1 VRVFCITVAI
11 VVAAAASG
19 CGGSDKEEKE
29 ETGPL
34 TVSERVLR
42 LDEIDGFILTKR
54 AQVRTSADAFF
65 DDVNFFPAPEGKL
78 PELRMEIERAG
89 FVAGA
94 VEELGAENNGEGGG
108 GSIVVQL
115 ESPQFAKTI
124 VQDAYEASVSPCPGV
139 CNIDFSEFEVEGVPG
154 AKGSGRLRSE
164 EAASPGSP
172 SFEGYEV
179 FFSDGAFLYVLYT
192 EGRPGDVTS
201 DDLADAARN
210 LYERVAGRPAA
221 GGSSA

>member
-1 VRVFCITVAI
+1 VRVFCITVTI
-11 VVAAAASG
+11 VVAATASG
-19 CGGSDKEEKE
+19 CGGSAKE

-34 TVSERVLR
+34 TVSERALR
-42 LDEIDGFILTKR
+42 LDEIDGFVLTKR

-65 DDVNFFPAPEGKL
+65 SDVKFFPAPEGKVA
-78 PELRMEIERAG
+78 ELRREIERAG

-94 VEELGAENNGEGGG
+94 VEELGAENNEEAGG

-115 ESPQFAKTI
+115 ESPQAAKTL
-124 VQDAYEASVSPCPGV
+124 VQEAYEASVSPCPGV

-154 AKGSGRLRSE
+154 AKGSGRLRSVKE
-164 EAASPGSP
+164 ASPGNP

-179 FFSDGAFLYVLYT
+179 FFSDGAFAYVLYT

-210 LYERVAGRPAA
+210 LYERVAGRPLP
-221 GGSSA
+221 GSPA